1 MTKYLEWDI
10 DNPVHRR
17 WPRVEIMEPE
27 PARRVEIAIR
37 RHRPASPFLPIFLGV
52 IAVMLLWR
60 FKLGLLMLA
69 ALVGP
74 ERIEA
79 AMFVVALLAVVSRW
93 HRRSGRP
100 F

>member
-1 MTKYLEWDI
+1 MTAKFEHDW
-10 DNPVHRR
+10 PPTMRPRR
-17 WPRVEIMEPE
+17 RPMVLE
-27 PARRVEIAIR
+27 PASSIRARFTVTRERRPSPWAIAAI
-37 RHRPASPFLPIFLGV
+37 V
-52 IAVMLLWR
+52 IGLLVLWR

-79 AMFVVALLAVVSRW
+79 AMFVVALLAMVAW
-93 HRRSGRP
+93 WQRRSGRP